1 MTTKILVLALLALQE
16 RNLVKNPG
24 FEEGDRHPAHWS
36 RCDGLTQFWE
46 KDEQRGGKCLRLY
59 TRICNEEYHARLE
72 EMKLENPPPPKPPR
86 EIKGIGYD
94 TVGGNDGVVFWS
106 DWIDVQPGRRY
117 TLKAD
122 VRSGGGVPKIFVKGY
137 TDLPLDIDDNGK
149 VKKVMIPRVTYKI
162 FLDCA
167 GGPSWKTS
175 SLEFCPTH
183 SREDVRRMR
192 VMIFAY
198 WPPENYWFDNIGIF
212 AAGMD
217 PDAPRRWAAAKEKAK
232 KEQDDEKAAFVREAK
247 ACLAHLRAGI
257 ERYRK
262 DTGAWPPDLGAL
274 LKDPGAPQWR
284 GPYVLELSHDPW
296 DTPYKYKAT
305 ASGYTLKSFGPDAAE
320 GGDDDV
326 E

>member
-1 MTTKILVLALLALQE
+1 MKILILALLALQE
-16 RNLVKNPG
+16 KNLVKNPG

-46 KDEQRGGKCLRLY
+46 KDEQRGGKCLRIF
-59 TRICNEEYHARLE
+59 TRIDNDEYHARLE
-72 EMKLENPPPPKPPR
+72 EMKLENPPPPKPPKA
-86 EIKGIGYD
+86 IKGIGYD

-106 DWIDVQPGRRY
+106 DWIDVKPARRY

-122 VRSGGGVPKIFVKGY
+122 VRSEGGVPKIFVKGY
-137 TDLPLDIDDNGK
+137 TDMPLEIDDNGK
-149 VKKVMIPRVTYKI
+149 PKKVMIPRVTYKI

-167 GGPSWKTS
+167 GGPAWKTS

-198 WPPENYWFDNIGIF
+198 WPPQNYWFDNIGIF
-212 AAGMD
+212 EAGT
-217 PDAPRRWAAAKEKAK
+217 DAEAPKRWAALRERVQKEK
-232 KEQDDEKAAFVREAK
+232 DDEKAAQQKEAK
-247 ACLAHLRAGI
+247 YVLGYIRQGI
-257 ERYRK
+257 ERYK
-262 DTGAWPPDLGAL
+262 QDLGAWPPDLGAL
-274 LKDPGAPQWR
+274 VKDPGDARWR
-284 GPYVLELSHDPW
+284 GPYVLELANDPW
-296 DTPYKYKAT
+296 GCPYKYRAT
-305 ASGYTLKSFGPDAAE
+305 AAGFTLKSYGPDAAE